1 MCDRIEIDSNNK
13 RKEKAMKPEELFNK
27 DNTVWET
34 DVDDEGNTSKNLVY
48 VGSLEELAKENNISV
63 DKAYELLG
71 EYEDMSLDLIE
82 YEEEIRQD
90 YKSLIERK

>member
-1 MCDRIEIDSNNK
+1 
-13 RKEKAMKPEELFNK
+13 MKPEELFNK

-34 DVDDEGNTSKNLVY
+34 DIDDLGHASKHLVY
-48 VGSLEELAKENNISV
+48 VGSLEELAEENNISV

-71 EYEDMSLDLIE
+71 EYEDMSIDLIE

-90 YKSLIERK
+90 YKSLVERK

>member
-1 MCDRIEIDSNNK
+1 
-13 RKEKAMKPEELFNK
+13 MKPEELFNK

-34 DVDDEGNTSKNLVY
+34 DIDDEGNVSKHLVY

-63 DKAYELLG
+63 DKIYELLG

>member
-1 MCDRIEIDSNNK
+1 
-13 RKEKAMKPEELFNK
+13 MKPEEPFNK

-34 DVDDEGNTSKNLVY
+34 DIDSEGNVSKNLVY

>member
-1 MCDRIEIDSNNK
+1 
-13 RKEKAMKPEELFNK
+13 MKPEELFNK

-34 DVDDEGNTSKNLVY
+34 DIDSEGNTSKCLVY

-63 DKAYELLG
+63 DKVYELLG

-90 YKSLIERK
+90 YKSLVERK

>member
-1 MCDRIEIDSNNK
+1 
-13 RKEKAMKPEELFNK
+13 MKTEELFTPE
-27 DNTVWET
+27 NTMWKT
-34 DVDDEGNTSKNLVY
+34 DVDDEGNTSKHLVY

-90 YKSLIERK
+90 YKSLVERK

>member
-1 MCDRIEIDSNNK
+1 
-13 RKEKAMKPEELFNK
+13 MKPEELFNK

-34 DVDDEGNTSKNLVY
+34 DIDSEGNVSKHLVY

-90 YKSLIERK
+90 YKSLIERE

>member
-1 MCDRIEIDSNNK
+1 MCDTIEIDSNNK
-13 RKEKAMKPEELFNK
+13 RKENAMKPEELFNK

-34 DVDDEGNTSKNLVY
+34 DIDSEGNVSKHLVY
-48 VGSLEELAKENNISV
+48 VGSLEELAGENNISV
-63 DKAYELLG
+63 DKVYELLG

-90 YKSLIERK
+90 YKSLIERR

>member
-1 MCDRIEIDSNNK
+1 
-13 RKEKAMKPEELFNK
+13 MKPEELFNK

-34 DVDDEGNTSKNLVY
+34 DIDSEGNVSKHLVY

-63 DKAYELLG
+63 DKIYELLG

-90 YKSLIERK
+90 YKSLVERK

>member
-1 MCDRIEIDSNNK
+1 
-13 RKEKAMKPEELFNK
+13 MKPEELFNK

-34 DVDDEGNTSKNLVY
+34 DIDSEGNVSKHLVY
-48 VGSLEELAKENNISV
+48 IGSLEDLAEENNISV
-63 DKAYELLG
+63 DKVYELLG

-90 YKSLIERK
+90 YKSLVERK

>member
-1 MCDRIEIDSNNK
+1 
-13 RKEKAMKPEELFNK
+13 MKTEELFTPE
-27 DNTVWET
+27 NTMWET
-34 DVDDEGNTSKNLVY
+34 DVDDEGNTSKHLVY

-90 YKSLIERK
+90 YKSLVERK

>member
-1 MCDRIEIDSNNK
+1 
-13 RKEKAMKPEELFNK
+13 MKPEELFNK

-34 DVDDEGNTSKNLVY
+34 DIDSEGNTYKHLVY

-63 DKAYELLG
+63 DKVYELLG

-90 YKSLIERK
+90 YKSLVEGR

>member
-1 MCDRIEIDSNNK
+1 
-13 RKEKAMKPEELFNK
+13 MKPEELFNK

-34 DVDDEGNTSKNLVY
+34 DIDSEGNVSKHLVY
-48 VGSLEELAKENNISV
+48 VGSLEDLAEENNISV

-90 YKSLIERK
+90 YKSLVERK

>member
-1 MCDRIEIDSNNK
+1 
-13 RKEKAMKPEELFNK
+13 MKPEKLFTPE
-27 DNTVWET
+27 NTMWET
-34 DVDDEGNTSKNLVY
+34 DVDDEGNTSKYLVY

-90 YKSLIERK
+90 YKSLVERK

>member
-1 MCDRIEIDSNNK
+1 
-13 RKEKAMKPEELFNK
+13 MKPEKLFNK

-34 DVDDEGNTSKNLVY
+34 DVDDEGNTSKHLVY
-48 VGSLEELAKENNISV
+48 VGSLEELAEENNISV
-63 DKAYELLG
+63 DKVYELLG

-90 YKSLIERK
+90 YKSLIERSKI

>member
-1 MCDRIEIDSNNK
+1 
-13 RKEKAMKPEELFNK
+13 MKPEELFNK

>member
-1 MCDRIEIDSNNK
+1 
-13 RKEKAMKPEELFNK
+13 MKSEELFNK

-34 DVDDEGNTSKNLVY
+34 DVDDEGNTSKHLVY
-48 VGSLEELAKENNISV
+48 VGSLEDLAKENNISV
-63 DKAYELLG
+63 DKVYELLG

-90 YKSLIERK
+90 YKSLVERK

>member
-1 MCDRIEIDSNNK
+1 
-13 RKEKAMKPEELFNK
+13 MKPEELFNK

-34 DVDDEGNTSKNLVY
+34 DIDSEGNVSKHLVY
-48 VGSLEELAKENNISV
+48 VGSLEDLAEENNISV

-82 YEEEIRQD
+82 YGEEIRQD
-90 YKSLIERK
+90 YKSLVERK